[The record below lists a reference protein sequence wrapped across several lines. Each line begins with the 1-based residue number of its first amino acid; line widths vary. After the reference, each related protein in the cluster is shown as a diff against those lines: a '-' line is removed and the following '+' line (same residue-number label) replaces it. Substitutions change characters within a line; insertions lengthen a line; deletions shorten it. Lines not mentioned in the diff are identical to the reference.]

1 VQPVVG
7 WLVARPQNAVIGLAA
22 TLMLPLAQVLSGA
35 VMVVLVLQQGLRMAL
50 LEGAGALALLA
61 GVSLLINA
69 PLAQLL
75 LNALVSWMP
84 VMLLATVMLRSRS
97 LTLALQAAAMLAIV
111 VTLGFF
117 VVLDDPTVFWS
128 EVLGQF
134 AAFLDGLGLTQQA
147 ELLTAQTAVLAPQMT
162 MVFVSSGWLVIVVVL
177 ALGYSLYRA
186 LPGKGAMFG
195 RFRDLNLGRV
205 LASTVAVASVA
216 AGLAGTDWLQNVAFV
231 AFVIFWIHGLA
242 IVHWLHL
249 ERGMHVA
256 LVFGAY
262 ALMLLLSAPLII
274 ALAVVGYT
282 DAWFDFRNRMKRA

>member
-1 VQPVVG
+1 MQPVVG

>member
-1 VQPVVG
+1 
-7 WLVARPQNAVIGLAA
+7 
-22 TLMLPLAQVLSGA
+22 
-35 VMVVLVLQQGLRMAL
+35 
-50 LEGAGALALLA
+50 
-61 GVSLLINA
+61 
-69 PLAQLL
+69 
-75 LNALVSWMP
+75 
-84 VMLLATVMLRSRS
+84 
-97 LTLALQAAAMLAIV
+97 
-111 VTLGFF
+111 

>member
-75 LNALVSWMP
+75 LNALASWMP